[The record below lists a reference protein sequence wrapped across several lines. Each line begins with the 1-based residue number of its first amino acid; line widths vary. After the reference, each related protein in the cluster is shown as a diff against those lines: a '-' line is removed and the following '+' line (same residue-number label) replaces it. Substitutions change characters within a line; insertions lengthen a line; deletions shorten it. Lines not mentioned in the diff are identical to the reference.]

1 MILKPDYNVKN
12 VFEVNFDKLKEQGIK
27 VLIFDLDSTV
37 MKSKAGVF
45 SVDVLKMFDNLSKDF
60 MLTIASNNKNID
72 YINKVRAQVN
82 FPVIGHANKPSP
94 AVIKSFLE
102 ENAIPPKDA
111 AMIGDRPLTDIL
123 VGKLLGSTTVLVD
136 SISKDEEPPLTRFVR
151 RVERLSIR

>member
-12 VFEVNFDKLKEQGIK
+12 VFEVNFDKLKERGIK

-45 SVDVLKMFDNLSKDF
+45 STDILQMFDKLSKDF
-60 MLTIASNNKNID
+60 MLAIASNNKNID

-94 AVIKSFLE
+94 SIIKSFLE
-102 ENAIPPKDA
+102 ENAIQPKDA

-136 SISKDEEPPLTRFVR
+136 SISKDEEPMLTRFVR
-151 RVERLSIR
+151 GVERLSIR

>member
-12 VFEVNFDKLKEQGIK
+12 VFEVNFDELKEQGIK

-45 SVDVLKMFDNLSKDF
+45 SVDVLQMFDRLSKDF
-60 MLTIASNNKNID
+60 MLTIASNNKSID

-102 ENAIPPKDA
+102 ENAIQPKDA
-111 AMIGDRPLTDIL
+111 AMIGDRPLQ
-123 VGKLLGSTTVLVD
+123 LG
-136 SISKDEEPPLTRFVR
+136 PVR
-151 RVERLSIR
+151 RVEKHGIIAFREACSRRQFQRD